1 MAGVKP
7 AGAMKTPSG
16 TFVLKLGILAASV
29 TASIVLISACWKASL
44 LTGGDPI
51 LMIMD
56 AHGVKTRA
64 PSKVVEDAFADLI
77 GKHGEGVCNVD
88 YYDAAHPHL
97 GNPAWHKGNRK
108 LTTTGAIRSEA
119 ARTPASEDPTNLM
132 QKVAF
137 ADLDEEQT
145 TLSTINPTPTPTP
158 SPTPTPTPIQAPTP

>member
-64 PSKVVEDAFADLI
+64 SSDVVEKAFDDLI
-77 GKHGEGVCNVD
+77 GKHGQGVCNVD
-88 YYDAAHPHL
+88 YYVDDKKI
-97 GNPAWHKGNRK
+97 WHKGNRK
-108 LTTTGAIRSEA
+108 LTTTGVIRSEA
-119 ARTPASEDPTNLM
+119 ARTPAPADPTNLM

-158 SPTPTPTPIQAPTP
+158 TP